1 MSMLVS
7 FVLLWILVGL
17 SVAFALNVAVLVLL
31 LLTDDEEDFR
41 LRLGLIRTGF
51 EEIPPRLYAV
61 VYHARS
67 FGGAL
72 GSALLGELWG
82 LTFIFALAWPW
93 LVYPLGDA
101 TAAAFQVGDD

>member
-1 MSMLVS
+1 MSALIS
-7 FVLLWILVGL
+7 FVLLWALVGL

-31 LLTDDEEDFR
+31 FLTDDEEDFR

-51 EEIPPRLYAV
+51 EEIPPGLYAV
-61 VYHARS
+61 VYHARII
-67 FGGAL
+67 GGSL

-93 LVYPLGDA
+93 LVVPLGNA
-101 TAAAFQVGDD
+101 TAAAFQAGDD